1 MVFHLS
7 SSLKTSLK
15 PGSSPVVQWLVLSAF
30 PAMTLDS
37 IPDLKTKIPQ
47 GVQCGGRGG
56 EVGEGRK
63 YITTK
68 GKS

>member
-15 PGSSPVVQWLVLSAF
+15 PGSSLVVQWLVLSAF
-30 PAMTLDS
+30 TAMTLDS
-37 IPDLKTKIPQ
+37 TPDLKTKIPQ

-56 EVGEGRK
+56 RK
-63 YITTK
+63 REKVYNNK
-68 GKS
+68 K